1 MNESDLVVS
10 CVYDV
15 YYHWD
20 YFHNERQNIP
30 NGRPKKK
37 YRKYISDHES
47 NTLPITFS
55 HRILVLAGMTKQWF
69 CCLKLLLRL
78 SNA

>member
-37 YRKYISDHES
+37 IPQVHIRSRKQHLTDYL
-47 NTLPITFS
+47 LPPHSGSSRYDKTM
-55 HRILVLAGMTKQWF
+55 V
-69 CCLKLLLRL
+69 LLLKIIVETL
-78 SNA
+78 